1 MTTSTSKHTAQDK
14 RLTDGPDWTFELL
27 QVYLDQID
35 RVAKHY
41 RLDTYPHQIEVITS
55 EQMMDAYSS
64 IGMPINYTHW
74 SFGKKFI
81 ETEQKY
87 KHGQQGL
94 AYEIVINSNPC
105 IAYLMEEN
113 TITMQA
119 LVMAH
124 ACYGHNSFFKN
135 NYLFR
140 AWTDASSIVDY
151 LLFARHYISECEER
165 YGVEEVERLLDSCH
179 ALMNYGVDRYKRP
192 QKISLVEETARQKSR
207 EEYLQS
213 RSTHYGKPCHV
224 KTKKKC
230 KPGLSATQVS
240 RKRICSTLWRRMPRC
255 WSHGSGKS
263 CGLCAK

>member
-1 MTTSTSKHTAQDK
+1 MATIDSMNKDTT
-14 RLTDGPDWTFELL
+14 RLSDGPDWTFDLL
-27 QVYLDQID
+27 DVYLAKID
-35 RVAKHY
+35 RVAKLY
-41 RLDTYPHQIEVITS
+41 RWQTHPHQIEVIP

-64 IGMPINYTHW
+64 VGMPINYPHW

-81 ETEQKY
+81 ETERLY

-140 AWTDASSIVDY
+140 SLTDASSIVDY
-151 LLFARHYISECEER
+151 LIFARKYITECEER
-165 YGVEEVERLLDSCH
+165 YGVDEVERLLDSCH
-179 ALMNYGVDRYKRP
+179 ALMIRYGVQPVINAAKN
-192 QKISLVEETARQKSR
+192 LAARRESPAEKSR
-207 EEYLQS
+207 
-213 RSTHYGKPCHV
+213 RISTK
-224 KTKKKC
+224 
-230 KPGLSATQVS
+230 
-240 RKRICSTLWRRMPRC
+240 
-255 WSHGSGKS
+255 SGQYALAYPAEARGRENG
-263 CGLCAK
+263 C